1 MWFAFGVTTLL
12 ASCFWFFVS
21 RRRDSWKKA
30 SIYPGYRVKKTFR
43 KGRLTRLKIAVPAQT
58 GPDLEIR
65 PERLWD
71 RLGKQIGLSKEL
83 QTGSVE
89 FDRRL
94 YLVAEDPR
102 LTLLLRHEPKA
113 LALIERLFAETT
125 QLGLQARKL
134 IYHNDKLW
142 LELDVSG
149 KQPLQLEEPISS
161 QLQSISRYLA
171 AALQATG
178 GLQGN
183 WLNRYRLAAV
193 ALLAISSGL
202 LVHGLLHCYRII
214 QFPSPTILNVGEL
227 LWDSLILGLVLLG
240 VLVGATLTL
249 LWGSSRAHSVLL
261 EILLVGSLGCALTAF
276 VLLRDINYEFD
287 RSPATATMAEVQDI
301 YSKKGRRLARRYYLS
316 LNPIGAQSPPIQV
329 SVSQTL
335 QRRVQKGQT
344 LTVVLRSG
352 FLGYHWVERISP

>member
-12 ASCFWFFVS
+12 ASCYCFFVY
-21 RRRDSWKKA
+21 RRRDSWRNA
-30 SIYPGYRVKKTFR
+30 STYPGYLVKKTFR
-43 KGRLTRLKIAVPAQT
+43 KSRLTRLQIAVRAQA

-71 RLGKQIGLSKEL
+71 RLGKRVGLSKEL

-102 LTLLLRHEPKA
+102 LTLLLQHEPKA

-125 QLGLQARKL
+125 QLGLHARKL
-134 IYHNDKLW
+134 IYRNDKLW

-149 KQPLQLEEPISS
+149 KQPLQLEEPIAS
-161 QLQSISRYLA
+161 QLQSISRHLA
-171 AALQATG
+171 GALQATV
-178 GLQGN
+178 GLQDN
-183 WLNRYRLAAV
+183 WLNQYRLAAV
-193 ALLAISSGL
+193 TLLAISSGL
-202 LVHGLLHCYRII
+202 LVHGLLQSYRII
-214 QFPSPTILNVGEL
+214 QFPSPTILDIDEL
-227 LWDSLILGLVLLG
+227 LWDSLILSLVLLG
-240 VLVGATLTL
+240 VLVGATLIL

-276 VLLRDINYEFD
+276 VLLRDINSEFD
-287 RSPATATMAEVQDI
+287 RSPTTAMMAEVQDI
-301 YSKKGRRLARRYYLS
+301 YTQKGRRLARRYYLS
-316 LNPIGAQSPPIQV
+316 LDPIGTQSPPIQV
-329 SVSQTL
+329 RVSQTL

-344 LTVVLRSG
+344 ITLVLRSG
-352 FLGYHWVERISP
+352 FLGYRWVERINP